1 MAAMIERAMKVIE
14 SRKAAAERAAEERR
28 RELETVSPE
37 LKELN
42 RRISRTGLEAL
53 KAVTAGDNS
62 AALIEKLSKES
73 AENIE
78 KRAAVLVSLGLPAD
92 TLDVH
97 YTCPVCEDTGRKDGH
112 YCECL
117 KALVRQFQ
125 HDSLCSCTPAK
136 ECTFENFRLDYYD
149 ASVRD
154 HMSQVLDYCKAW
166 AADFDRTSNSILMYG
181 QTGLGKTHLSLAV
194 ANVVLE
200 KGNNVIYT
208 SAGNLF
214 SKLEKESF
222 GRLSADEAPMDTA
235 ISCDLLILDDLGS
248 EFTKPFVV
256 SAFYN
261 IVNSR
266 LLAGLPTIISTN
278 LMYDEIADRYDPRV
292 YSRII
297 GNYQMLEFTGRDI
310 RQIKSEE

>member
-214 SKLEKESF
+214 SKIEKESF

>member
-42 RRISRTGLEAL
+42 RKISRTGLEAL

-154 HMSQVLDYCKAW
+154 HMTQVLDYCKAW

-194 ANVVLE
+194 ANVVLQ

>member
-42 RRISRTGLEAL
+42 RKISRTGLEAL

-154 HMSQVLDYCKAW
+154 HMTQVLDYCKAW

-194 ANVVLE
+194 ANVVLQ
-200 KGNNVIYT
+200 KGNNVIY
-208 SAGNLF
+208 S
-214 SKLEKESF
+214 
-222 GRLSADEAPMDTA
+222 
-235 ISCDLLILDDLGS
+235 
-248 EFTKPFVV
+248 
-256 SAFYN
+256 
-261 IVNSR
+261 
-266 LLAGLPTIISTN
+266 
-278 LMYDEIADRYDPRV
+278 
-292 YSRII
+292 
-297 GNYQMLEFTGRDI
+297 
-310 RQIKSEE
+310 

>member
-154 HMSQVLDYCKAW
+154 HMTPVLDYCKAW

>member
-1 MAAMIERAMKVIE
+1 MAANIERAMKVIE
-14 SRKAAAERAAEERR
+14 NRKIAAEAAAEQKRLG
-28 RELETVSPE
+28 LETVSPE

-42 RRISRTGLEAL
+42 LKLSRAGLEAL
-53 KAVTAGDNS
+53 RAVMSGDS
-62 AALIEKLSKES
+62 SYVSRL
-73 AENIE
+73 AEENLRNQE
-78 KRAAVLVSLGLPAD
+78 ERVKVLASLGLPAD

-97 YTCPVCEDTGRKDGH
+97 YTCPVCSDTGVADGH

-117 KALVRQFQ
+117 KALVKQFQ
-125 HDSLCSCTPAK
+125 HEGLCGCAPAK
-136 ECTFENFRLDYYD
+136 DCTFENFKLSYYS
-149 ASVRD
+149 ASVSD
-154 HMSQVLDYCKAW
+154 HMRQVYEYCKAW

-181 QTGLGKTHLSLAV
+181 QTGLGKTHLSLSI
-194 ANVVLE
+194 ANVVVE
-200 KGNNVIYT
+200 KGYNVVYT

-214 SKLEKESF
+214 NQLEKESF
-222 GRLSADEAPMDTA
+222 GRLKDDSSPMDTVL
-235 ISCDLLILDDLGS
+235 SCDLLILDDLGS

-266 LLAGLPTIISTN
+266 ILTGLPMVISTN
-278 LMYDEIADRYDPRV
+278 LMYDEIAERYDPRV

-297 GNYQMLEFTGRDI
+297 GDYQMLEFLGSDI